1 MRQYSEDSGIK
12 VLDRSISIV
21 RAVAGGDKT
30 LAELSE
36 ATGLPRATTH
46 RIATALE
53 VHNVLARTEDGQWTI
68 GRALSH
74 FSGHSSPRLLSAA
87 APIMR
92 NLVEVTGES
101 VQLYKLSGDTRTC
114 IAAEKPESGL
124 TYTVP
129 VGSQLSL
136 TAGSAA
142 RVFAAH
148 SLIDASPFPS
158 QDLEAIRE
166 TGLAESIAEREVGLA
181 SLSAPITNPDGSVI
195 AVLSVSGP
203 AERLT
208 PTPIEKWGPELYEAA
223 QELTEA
229 LR

>member
-1 MRQYSEDSGIK
+1 M
-12 VLDRSISIV
+12 
-21 RAVAGGDKT
+21 
-30 LAELSE
+30 
-36 ATGLPRATTH
+36 
-46 RIATALE
+46 
-53 VHNVLARTEDGQWTI
+53 
-68 GRALSH
+68 
-74 FSGHSSPRLLSAA
+74 
-87 APIMR
+87 
-92 NLVEVTGES
+92 
-101 VQLYKLSGDTRTC
+101 
-114 IAAEKPESGL
+114 
-124 TYTVP
+124 
-129 VGSQLSL
+129 
-136 TAGSAA
+136 
-142 RVFAAH
+142 FAAH